1 MDKRRINKKIR
12 IKHGESYWT
21 RKRGRTML
29 NDRIIMVWRV
39 EKEEEN
45 EKEEKVGRQAVVQAD
60 DRHNDRG
67 QRNR

>member
-1 MDKRRINKKIR
+1 MDKKRINKKIR
-12 IKHGESYWT
+12 IKHDESYWT

-29 NDRIIMVWRV
+29 NDRIIRVWRV

-60 DRHNDRG
+60 DRHKDRG